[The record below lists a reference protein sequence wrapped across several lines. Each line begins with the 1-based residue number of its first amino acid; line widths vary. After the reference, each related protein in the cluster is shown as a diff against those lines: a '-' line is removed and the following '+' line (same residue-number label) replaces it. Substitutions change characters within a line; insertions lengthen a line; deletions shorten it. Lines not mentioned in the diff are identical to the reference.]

1 VGQLILC
8 IFSLEYK
15 ELCIMVSK
23 PPLLRVNR
31 VNGRLIHVCMSYK
44 LL

>member
-1 VGQLILC
+1 MGQLILC

-15 ELCIMVSK
+15 EFYIMVSK
-23 PPLLRVNR
+23 PPLLCVNR